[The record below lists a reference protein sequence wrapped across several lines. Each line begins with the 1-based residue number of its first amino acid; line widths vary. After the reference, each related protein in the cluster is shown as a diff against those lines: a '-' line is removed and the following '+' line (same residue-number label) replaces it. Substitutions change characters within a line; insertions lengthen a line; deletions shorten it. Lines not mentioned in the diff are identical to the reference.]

1 MLDLLVIG
9 AGPAGYEAAA
19 CAGRMG
25 AKVALVEEKYIGGTC
40 LHIGCIP
47 TKLFLKAAEVK
58 RLVKNGSTFGLKSFD
73 VPIDMPV
80 LQGRKKSI
88 IETLVRGIEIQQKKA
103 HVDVIRGRAK
113 IIDKHR
119 VDVNGQHIAAQNIL
133 IASGSQPAQPPIPG
147 LASGNVVDSTAILN
161 IEALPASIA
170 IIGGGYIGLEFA
182 CFFSAAGTHVTV
194 IEKLPRIVDSLDA
207 DVAPQLLADLQHQ
220 GITFHLSSAITK
232 IEKSTIYFNSDGQ
245 EHAVRTD
252 IILNAAGRM
261 PVVHNLGLEDVG
273 VDFDTRGIKVDQ
285 RGKTN
290 IPSIW
295 ACGDVT
301 GRCLLAH
308 AATREG
314 IVAVNNMFGR
324 KDYIRYHTIPA
335 VIYTHPQVAS
345 IGFTEAELVN
355 RGIEY
360 EKALVPLA
368 VAGRAYIEEENPRG
382 FVKVLAGT
390 KYGELLGIHIIG
402 DTCGDFICAASC
414 MMALETRIQ
423 DVHAMVFPHPTLSE
437 ALREAILHLVK

>member
-40 LHIGCIP
+40 LHLGCIP
-47 TKLFLKAAEVK
+47 TKLFLKAAEVR
-58 RLVKNGSTFGLKSFD
+58 RLAQNGSTFGLKSFD
-73 VPIDMPV
+73 VPIDMAV
-80 LQGRKKSI
+80 LQRRKKNI
-88 IETLVRGIEIQQKKA
+88 IDALARGIETQQKKA
-103 HVDVIRGRAK
+103 RVDVIRGRAK

-119 VDVNGQHIAAQNIL
+119 VEVNGQHIAAQNIL
-133 IASGSQPAQPPIPG
+133 IASGSQPAQPRIPG

-194 IEKLPRIVDSLDA
+194 IEKLPRIVDSLDVDIA
-207 DVAPQLLADLQHQ
+207 QQLLAELQQQ
-220 GITFHLSSAITK
+220 GIIFHLSSAITT
-232 IEKSTIYFNSDGQ
+232 IDKSTVFFSSDGH
-245 EHAVRTD
+245 EHAVTAD
-252 IILNAAGRM
+252 LILNAAGRV
-261 PVVHNLGLEDVG
+261 PVVHNLGLEEVG
-273 VDFDTRGIKVDQ
+273 VDFETRGIKVDQ

-290 IPSIW
+290 ISSIW

-314 IVAVNNMFGR
+314 IVAVKNMFGK
-324 KDYIRYHTIPA
+324 KDRVRYHTIPA
-335 VIYTHPQVAS
+335 VIYTQPQAAS
-345 IGFTEAELVN
+345 IGFTEAELIK
-355 RGIEY
+355 RGFDY
-360 EKALVPLA
+360 EKALVPLS
-368 VAGRAYIEEENPRG
+368 VAGRAYIEEEKPRG
-382 FVKVLAGT
+382 FVKVLAGAQ
-390 KYGELLGIHIIG
+390 YGELLGIHIIG
-402 DTCGDFICAASC
+402 DTCGEFICAASC
-414 MMALETRIQ
+414 MMAWETRVQ